1 MLSHSVMFDSLQP
14 HGLRPARLLCPW
26 NFSGKNTGMG
36 CHFLFQGI
44 FPTQGSNLYL
54 RLLHWQ
60 ADSLP
65 QVPPKES
72 LSACWPSLLIP
83 FYFSLVLWIAKPKT
97 GTWLFGRWFRI
108 ENISSYPVA
117 SLFTPYLSVWA
128 RVLSSTWFLGPV
140 IQSFP

>member
-1 MLSHSVMFDSLQP
+1 MHWSKTKCSGTIINITSEIGYPVLIFWREAIFKPTTLCFPLSFIFKCYYVLSHSVMFDCLQP

-65 QVPPKES
+65 QVPPEES

-83 FYFSLVLWIAKPKT
+83 FYFSLVL
-97 GTWLFGRWFRI
+97 
-108 ENISSYPVA
+108 
-117 SLFTPYLSVWA
+117 
-128 RVLSSTWFLGPV
+128 
-140 IQSFP
+140 